1 MKQPF
6 VNSPFWRGIAAAV
19 LGGGLT
25 LSGAGVWVNR
35 GSSQAVPYL
44 LAAMIFLTCLIFV
57 LMRMVSRDEIRS
69 QQQEIELVTKLLR
82 EHQEGFAFH
91 PIQQNMTVEVSDLC
105 QEIRRI
111 CNRLILTRYRLQAR
125 ENRFRFI
132 FSSLNE
138 GFVLLD
144 QKKHILTYNHI
155 AQQILGMP
163 DESEN
168 KLVQESVHSHRIL
181 EGISCVLDSKD
192 FSPFDIRLP
201 DGRIFSIQIRL
212 VQQEEPRRRSGVLIL
227 LLDVTAERT
236 ALQQRQDFFS
246 NASHEMRTPI
256 TSILGFSEML
266 EQGMISDPEQ
276 MAQSVRIIRREA
288 SRMSRIINDLLFISK
303 LENEDEPTEAP
314 PINVLEIAQEIK
326 ETLTPDMNERHIK
339 MEISGG
345 NFQVA
350 IPYSH
355 LYNLLANLMQNAVKY
370 NVENGSVWVR
380 IETDGRHLR
389 IGVRDTGIGIPD
401 EMKTRVFE
409 RFFRVDKG
417 RSRGVGGTGLG
428 LSIVKHLVTLYHGS
442 VNLESTLGKGS
453 FFQLTLQ
460 LPNSLP
466 SQQTN

>member
-6 VNSPFWRGIAAAV
+6 VNSPFWRQITGAALGGALALFGMEAWKRRGSPLALAFLLLFVLCLALLVWGIVRAAA
-19 LGGGLT
+19 
-25 LSGAGVWVNR
+25 
-35 GSSQAVPYL
+35 
-44 LAAMIFLTCLIFV
+44 
-57 LMRMVSRDEIRS
+57 RDTEREQQREIT
-69 QQQEIELVTKLLR
+69 LVTKLLAER
-82 EHQEGFAFH
+82 QEGFAFY
-91 PIQQNMTVEVSDLC
+91 PIQDNMTVEVSDLC
-105 QEIRRI
+105 QQIRRI
-111 CNRLILTRYRLQAR
+111 CNRLLLTRYRLQSR

-132 FSSLNE
+132 FANLNE

-144 QKKHILTYNHI
+144 QKRHVLSYNHI
-155 AQQILGMP
+155 AQQILGIP

-168 KLVQESVHSHRIL
+168 KLVQEVIHSHRIQ
-181 EGISCVLDSKD
+181 EGIACVLEDKD
-192 FSPFDIRLP
+192 FPAFDTHLP

-212 VQQEEPRRRSGVLIL
+212 VKQEEPRRKCSVLIL
-227 LLDVTAERT
+227 VLDVTADRT

-276 MAQSVRIIRREA
+276 MAQSVHIIRREA

-303 LENEDEPTEAP
+303 LENEDEPTAAP

-326 ETLTPDMNERHIK
+326 ETLTPDMQERNIT

-345 NFQVA
+345 NFQAA

-355 LYNLLANLMQNAVKY
+355 LHSLLANLMQNAVKY

-380 IETDGRHLR
+380 IETDGRLLR

-409 RFFRVDKG
+409 RFFRADKG

-428 LSIVKHLVTLYHGS
+428 LSMVKHLVTLYHGS
-442 VNLESTLGKGS
+442 VSLDSTLGKGS
-453 FFQLTLQ
+453 FFRLTLQ
-460 LPNSLP
+460 LPTPIAPAS
-466 SQQTN
+466 